1 MSTIA
6 AIITAPGNAAVS
18 IIKISGEQSWSIV
31 SSLRGASDKLTH
43 RHIEISWIYD
53 GKTKIDQVLILPF
66 KAPHSYTGEDL
77 IEIHSHGGMWITERI
92 LKLVLEAGAVP
103 AKPGEFT
110 ERAFLNHK
118 LDLSQAEA
126 ILDII
131 QARSGKAGENAIK
144 IYQGYLGNAIKEM
157 RMALLNLLGEL
168 TACIDFPDE
177 VADYDI
183 KTYQTQ
189 IAKQIQKIEE
199 LLAGEEEGHILREG
213 YKVAIVGNPNTG
225 KSTLLNTLLKKERA
239 IVTDIAGTTRDLIE
253 ESYSIKGLPLIL
265 LDTAGI
271 RDSSDRVEQIGIER
285 SQRAIEEADLVLVL
299 REARS
304 SILNAQGSLLDAA
317 FKSKNHLIIG
327 TKLDLYPNDKHEGLD
342 LCISSKTGTNI
353 EELKELIYSRIL
365 HGQSQNEVKINHRQA
380 DLLRKAKAS
389 LEHSMNSTNLAIDFW
404 TIDLRAAI
412 AALGEITGESL
423 TEELL
428 DNIFSRFCIGK

>member
-18 IIKISGEQSWSIV
+18 IIKISGDDSWRI
-31 SSLRGASDKLTH
+31 AEALTTKQLEH
-43 RHIEISWIYD
+43 RRVEITWLYEEN
-53 GKTKIDQVLILPF
+53 KPLDQVLILPF
-66 KAPHSYTGEDL
+66 KAPQSYTGEDL
-77 IEIHSHGGMWITERI
+77 IEVHSHGGMWITEKI
-92 LKLVLEAGAVP
+92 LKLILEAGAVP

-131 QARSGKAGENAIK
+131 QARSSKAGENAIK
-144 IYQGYLGNAIKEM
+144 LYQGYLGSAIKEI
-157 RMALLNLLGEL
+157 RLSLLNLLGEL

-177 VADYDI
+177 VTDYNAEQY
-183 KTYQTQ
+183 KTQ
-189 IAKQIQKIEE
+189 ITNQIQKITE

-213 YKVAIVGNPNTG
+213 YKVAIIGNPNTG

-285 SQRAIEEADLVLVL
+285 SWQAIEEADLIIYLTDLTRIDPPNTV
-299 REARS
+299 
-304 SILNAQGSLLDAA
+304 
-317 FKSKNHLIIG
+317 KSKNHIIVG
-327 TKLDLYPNDKHEGLD
+327 TKLDLRSPTTATEFD
-342 LCISSKTGTNI
+342 LCISSKTGANI
-353 EELKELIYSRIL
+353 EKLKELIYSRII
-365 HGQSQNEVKINHRQA
+365 HGNINENQVKINHRQA
-380 DLLRKAKAS
+380 DLLRKAKTA
-389 LEHSMNSTNLAIDFW
+389 LEQSMNSTHLATDFW
-404 TIDLRAAI
+404 TIDLRTAI